1 MQYLIHLLTFIF
13 GASYTYAATQYQWE
27 VPMLPVPGTG
37 QLPDVTVEGVVS
49 YIYSLGLALGGFFA
63 FIRLVQAGIEWGEAG
78 GNVGS
83 VKEAQDIMKN
93 VAFGL
98 LLLLGAYAL
107 LNTINPEIV
116 SPDISFPNNSQSAA
130 QSRTTAATLGGTG
143 NNSVGSSITKLLQS
157 VDIGN
162 VLPDTWTQVQQNL
175 ITVQEKERKVL
186 PGTGSCDAVFKNFP
200 APGRYTSYEGI
211 PKTQKNITSV
221 FFQNKCYSIPYR
233 NASCSINVSAISR
246 AAERAQTFYPGA
258 PAAGANLRR
267 DAPLVEQWAK
277 LYGFNPN
284 FVLAEYLTESAAGG
298 YGNAQK
304 LGCLYAYRDS
314 AQGSA
319 SGFIFLSPSSSL
331 CTQMKCM
338 FEKESAIPE
347 NFANFACNWALGQKE
362 GCTFGTDDF
371 GNQTQPWLNT
381 LALWYDYLTQYSP
394 APCKLQFAAPGC

>member
-1 MQYLIHLLTFIF
+1 MKKSFIIICMF
-13 GASYTYAATQYQWE
+13 LASGAVAYATQYQWE

-162 VLPDTWTQVQQNL
+162 VLPDTWTQVQQKL
-175 ITVQEKERKVL
+175 ITVQAVERKTLSGGGGVVPPTAGCANVPL
-186 PGTGSCDAVFKNFP
+186 TPPAASHPISGNGYTFPVDGDAGYSCTHWGT
-200 APGRYTSYEGI
+200 AP
-211 PKTQKNITSV
+211 
-221 FFQNKCYSIPYR
+221 
-233 NASCSINVSAISR
+233 R
-246 AAERAQTFYPGA
+246 AA
-258 PAAGANLRR
+258 
-267 DAPLVEQWAK
+267 DMWAFTK
-277 LYGFNPN
+277 PN
-284 FVLAEYLTESAAGG
+284 MPVLAYKGGIVESAYYDDYG
-298 YGNAQK
+298 GNAIIIT
-304 LGCLYAYRDS
+304 GTDNRTYYYAHNCIAYVKKGDTVQTGQVIGIVGDTGVN
-314 AQGSA
+314 AQGKDPHLHLA
-319 SGFIFLSPSSSL
+319 INTTHGTNFTIQSGNGPGGGDICPA
-331 CTQMKCM
+331 K
-338 FEKESAIPE
+338 
-347 NFANFACNWALGQKE
+347 
-362 GCTFGTDDF
+362 DF
-371 GNQTQPWLNT
+371 GEKFGSAYQATRCSKNKWPNIPNKWCCGEACPW
-381 LALWYDYLTQYSP
+381 D
-394 APCKLQFAAPGC
+394 